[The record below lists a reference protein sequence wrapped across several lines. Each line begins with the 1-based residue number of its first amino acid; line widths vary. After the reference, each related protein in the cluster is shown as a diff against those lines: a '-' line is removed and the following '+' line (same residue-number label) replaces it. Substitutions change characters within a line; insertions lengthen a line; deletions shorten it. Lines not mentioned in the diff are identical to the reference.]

1 MSTTSKKRKRRSA
14 VSFTGFLKA
23 QIRAIRLLS
32 CQLSEQNGIPVDLRL
47 KAFAV
52 ADCLERGDF
61 AGAVELS
68 DSLASQ
74 QYGTAG
80 EHALGVQ
87 IAYLVR
93 KVPYVDPELDPQQ
106 AATQKFLD
114 AEVQC
119 GETNRRLRPLNR
131 FIRGEQAV
139 TPDYFDNLSW
149 NTEDV
154 GNDVLRVIMAARKYV
169 QDVIGA
175 KPNIED
181 VLERARF
188 SAGTAIG
195 VTGNCTHI
203 VAKLAASEYTVTRCA
218 EPYGTAF
225 LGSLHLVSEYLTG
238 KDPDL
243 VTRVAKSPYNGSIY
257 RDTSHL
263 ERKLSYVEFDKIFF
277 VLKQA
282 TTHRTVGQQP
292 LLNLLIQ
299 LGAGDVIEQKL
310 SRRANISL
318 KYGWKQNQQHAY
330 EGSVGSERDW
340 CTVDLR
346 AASDSI
352 AIEFARLLLPD
363 AWFYFLNCIRTP
375 MYLLPG
381 ASPVRYEKFCAM
393 GNGFC
398 FPLETLLFKALTHGV
413 NTTCNVPDYAKQSAV
428 YGDDITVHP
437 SAALLLLET
446 LELCGFET
454 NKDKT
459 FLFGPFRESCGKDYF
474 GGTLVRPYV
483 QDKIPENWYDL
494 IHVVN
499 SFSRLGRPE
508 VAEVFQDAIPPRN
521 RLYRP
526 EYGPSHT
533 AIEEPLDRFL
543 TRKESRWNKDLQR
556 WSWVE
561 YRLIPVKDETEYAE
575 PLQLIGALCGAMAD
589 WSQIKDGSSPFQ
601 SWSNLHEASDH
612 FSMKWKVSE
621 GAPQLPLRREART
634 VKVRVYAPDK
644 SEIK

>member
-1 MSTTSKKRKRRSA
+1 MPIKSKKRHRKSA

-32 CQLSEQNGIPVDLRL
+32 CQLSEKDDVPIDLRL
-47 KAFAV
+47 QAFAI

-61 AGAVELS
+61 AAAVELS
-68 DSLASQ
+68 NCLASQ
-74 QYGTAG
+74 SYGTAG
-80 EHALGVQ
+80 EHALAVQ
-87 IAYLVR
+87 IAYLVK
-93 KVPYVDPELDPQQ
+93 KVPYVDPELDPELR
-106 AATQKFLD
+106 AIQKFID

-119 GETNRRLRPLNR
+119 GETNRRLRPLNAL
-131 FIRGEQAV
+131 IRGEQAI
-139 TPDYFDNLSW
+139 TPSYFQNLSW
-149 NTEDV
+149 NEEDV
-154 GNDVLRVIMAARKYV
+154 SLDVLRALMKARKYV
-169 QDVIGA
+169 QDVLGA
-175 KPNIED
+175 KPDIED
-181 VLERARF
+181 VLARGRF

-203 VAKLAASEYTVTRCA
+203 VAKIAAKEYTVTRCA
-218 EPYGTAF
+218 EPYGRAF
-225 LGSLHLVSEYLTG
+225 LGGLHHVTEYLTG

-243 VTRVAKSPYNGSIY
+243 STRVDVNPISGEYY

-263 ERKLSYVEFDKIFF
+263 ECKLTYVEHDKIFC
-277 VLKQA
+277 VPKQA
-282 TTHRTVGQQP
+282 DTHRTVGQQP

-299 LGAGDVIEQKL
+299 LGAGDVIERKL
-310 SRRANISL
+310 SRRANINL
-318 KYGWKQNQQHAY
+318 KYGWANNQQHAY

-340 CTVDLR
+340 CTVDLK

-375 MYLLPG
+375 QYLLPG
-381 ASPVRYEKFCAM
+381 KNIEPVRYEKFCAM

-398 FPLETLLFKALTHGV
+398 FPLETLLFKAITHGV
-413 NTTCNVPDYAKQSAV
+413 NNVCNVPDYAHNSAV

-437 SAALLLLET
+437 SAALMLIET

-454 NKDKT
+454 NRDKT
-459 FLFGPFRESCGKDYF
+459 FLVGPFRESCGKDYF
-474 GGTLVRPYV
+474 NGTLVRPYV

-499 SFSRLGRPE
+499 SFSRLGRRE
-508 VAEVFQDAIPPRN
+508 VADIFQDVIPPRN
-521 RLYRP
+521 RLFRP

-533 AIEEPLDRFL
+533 AIEEPLDQFML
-543 TRKESRWNKDLQR
+543 RKEARWNKDLQR

-561 YRLIPVKDETEYAE
+561 YRLIPVKDETVYTE

-589 WSQIKDGSSPFQ
+589 WSQLEREFYGDNPPDGFTPG
-601 SWSNLHEASDH
+601 WS
-612 FSMKWKVSE
+612 KSE
-621 GAPQLPLRREART
+621 GPPQLPLRREART
-634 VKVRVYAPDK
+634 VKARIYAPDK
-644 SEIK
+644 R